1 MGLIDGLCDAIYS
14 NLIRED
20 RYLSFVKGL
29 GVTLEITVLAL
40 VLGIVIG
47 TVVAV
52 LRIVH
57 VRFLSRLAKWYVDI
71 IRGTPVVVQ
80 LVIIYYAIL
89 GGVNM
94 SKVVV
99 ASVAFAINSGAYV
112 SELIRGGI
120 LAVDKGQMEAS
131 RSLGLSWFQSMRF
144 VVMPQAMKNILPA
157 LVNECIQVLKETSI
171 AGYIALD
178 DLTRT
183 GNIIRSRTFDA
194 YTPFILVAIIY
205 FYATTILSLFAE
217 RLEKRMRASD

>member
-1 MGLIDGLCDAIYS
+1 MWENILKILQRYGDVYLEGLAG
-14 NLIRED
+14 
-20 RYLSFVKGL
+20 
-29 GVTLEITVLAL
+29 TLWIAAL
-40 VLGIVIG
+40 
-47 TVVAV
+47 TVVAGTV
-52 LRIVH
+52 IGIILAVFRLGKCRPCEWF
-57 VRFLSRLAKWYVDI
+57 VRFYIWI
-71 IRGTPVVVQ
+71 IRGTPSLLQLYFFYLFLPKVLPIEISETESVVIA
-80 LVIIYYAIL
+80 LIISA
-89 GGVNM
+89 
-94 SKVVV
+94 
-99 ASVAFAINSGAYV
+99 GAYV
-112 SELIRGGI
+112 SEIIRAGI
-120 LAVDKGQMEAS
+120 QAVDKGQMEAS